1 MLHHP
6 NDNEYMFRYCKE
18 KEQLYYLPLRTLAN
32 NDEEIELASTI
43 FSPEAQQWSYADL
56 ESLTLPYS
64 QE

>member
-43 FSPEAQQWSYADL
+43 FSPEAQQ
-56 ESLTLPYS
+56 
-64 QE
+64 